1 MIPRS
6 GLLISW
12 AAPRR
17 ELRKRSVFLILRQ
30 LRLELKLLSREFAF
44 LFKPAGEFL
53 LREVAFVLAVV
64 GQVIRLLHL
73 AAWSCEPPA
82 CNEGE
87 GDEEYSSK
95 SKPGNDAGCWVHTV
109 DCSGVHGKRY

>member
-1 MIPRS
+1 M
-6 GLLISW
+6 ISW
-12 AAPRR
+12 AAPSASAQA
-17 ELRKRSVFLILRQ
+17 KRISRTPPIATRI
-30 LRLELKLLSREFAF
+30 EASLSRVRVP
-44 LFKPAGEFL
+44 LTPADEFL

-73 AAWSCEPPA
+73 AAWSCEPPPA